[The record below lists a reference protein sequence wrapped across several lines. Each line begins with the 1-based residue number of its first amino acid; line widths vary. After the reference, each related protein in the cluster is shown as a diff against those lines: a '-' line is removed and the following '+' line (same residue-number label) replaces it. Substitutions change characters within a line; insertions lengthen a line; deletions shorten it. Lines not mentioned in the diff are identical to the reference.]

1 MASFFP
7 RNKIK
12 QDFCQ
17 GCRINS
23 NENLIPGM
31 MIVEETASAAPK
43 GQANLVNSQAKEP
56 QSDRTLER
64 TPPMQD
70 GVTEGEPVR
79 QISQVDKTETGKKFF
94 FFLSFSISNKRR
106 GWCD

>member
-64 TPPMQD
+64 TPPRSE
-70 GVTEGEPVR
+70 GVTDGEPVR
-79 QISQVDKTETGKKFF
+79 ANLSGRQDRDREDLFF
-94 FFLSFSISNKRR
+94 PVFFYF
-106 GWCD
+106 